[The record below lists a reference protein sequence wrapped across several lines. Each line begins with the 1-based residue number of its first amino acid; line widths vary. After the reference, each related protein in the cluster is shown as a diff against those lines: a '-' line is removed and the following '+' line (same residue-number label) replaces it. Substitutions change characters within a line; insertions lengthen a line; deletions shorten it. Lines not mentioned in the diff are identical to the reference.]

1 ASMATD
7 DAIWDW
13 NIQEGTLFMGEGFNK
28 LFGYKSDFKEEQANI
43 WSSHLHKDDAQR
55 VIRSLES
62 AVADGET
69 TKWTEEYRY
78 QKRNGAYAFVIDRG
92 LVIRD
97 QGGKAMRMVG
107 AMTDITARKE
117 AEEALSRLNE
127 QLENHAREL
136 ATSNA
141 ELEQFAYVASH
152 DLQEPLRMVSS
163 FLTQLD
169 KKFGDAL
176 DDKARQYIEFAV
188 EGAAR
193 MRQIILDLLDFSRV
207 GKDVN
212 EPELVD
218 LNELLT
224 EVVRMHR
231 SRIKEKKAEV
241 SFSGLPEISGFRTP
255 LLQLFQNLVG
265 NALKYS
271 SPDRAPS
278 IEITHRDDGD
288 NWVIIVSDN
297 GIGIEQEYFNKIF
310 VIFQRLHARGDFG
323 GGTGMGLAIV
333 KKIVES
339 MGGEISVES
348 TPNIGTSFYLSI
360 PKR

>member
-1 ASMATD
+1 
-7 DAIWDW
+7 
-13 NIQEGTLFMGEGFNK
+13 
-28 LFGYKSDFKEEQANI
+28 
-43 WSSHLHKDDAQR
+43 
-55 VIRSLES
+55 
-62 AVADGET
+62 
-69 TKWTEEYRY
+69 
-78 QKRNGAYAFVIDRG
+78 
-92 LVIRD
+92 
-97 QGGKAMRMVG
+97 
-107 AMTDITARKE
+107 
-117 AEEALSRLNE
+117 
-127 QLENHAREL
+127 
-136 ATSNA
+136 
-141 ELEQFAYVASH
+141 
-152 DLQEPLRMVSS
+152 
-163 FLTQLD
+163 
-169 KKFGDAL
+169 
-176 DDKARQYIEFAV
+176 
-188 EGAAR
+188 
-193 MRQIILDLLDFSRV
+193 
-207 GKDVN
+207 DVN